1 MMLKNKGKNSNRNK
15 KNKMDQQQRI
25 RVWVVASTGLE
36 LTKVE
41 RPESN
46 NTIRISAYCN
56 PDRSGEKLPKT
67 FKRYIICI

>member
-1 MMLKNKGKNSNRNK
+1 MLKNKGENSNRNK

-41 RPESN
+41 WPESN
-46 NTIRISAYCN
+46 NTIRISVYFN
-56 PDRSGEKLPKT
+56 PDRSGEKFPKT
-67 FKRYIICI
+67 LKRSIICI